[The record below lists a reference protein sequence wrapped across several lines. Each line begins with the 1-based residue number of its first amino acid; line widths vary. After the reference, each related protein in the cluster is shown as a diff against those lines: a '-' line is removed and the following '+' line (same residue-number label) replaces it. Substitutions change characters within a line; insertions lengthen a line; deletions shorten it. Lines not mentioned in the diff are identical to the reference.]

1 MSEFAAKHVAGREWH
16 RRRRGSARGHARG
29 RDRSSS
35 AQIPGKVVLKIQ
47 SPDIPHKT
55 DAGGVALDLAAAE
68 EVGNAFDAIIAA
80 AHRYN
85 AAARVDGVLVEA
97 MAPPGREM
105 IVGITRDAVFGP
117 MLLVGFGGVYTE
129 VFDDVAIGPLTDSI
143 EVARGRIAG
152 LRGARL
158 LDGVRGEAPGDVDA
172 LAELMVE
179 LSKFVVTGGR
189 PDQRDRSQPG
199 DLVHARGEGVTIV
212 DALISRISAQF
223 ELRKQ

>member
-1 MSEFAAKHVAGREWH
+1 MLAPTREAAIEA
-16 RRRRGSARGHARG
+16 AA
-29 RDRSSS
+29 
-35 AQIPGKVVLKIQ
+35 AIPGEVVLKIQ

-55 DAGGVALDLAAAE
+55 DAGGVALGLAAAE
-68 EVGNAFDAIIAA
+68 EVGNAFDAIMAA
-80 AHRYN
+80 AHHHN
-85 AAARVDGVLVEA
+85 AAARIDGVLVEM

-143 EVARGRIAG
+143 EVARRRIAG
-152 LRGARL
+152 LRGAKL

-179 LSKFVVTGGR
+179 LSKFVVKEAGR
-189 PDQRDRSQPG
+189 ISEIDLNPV
-199 DLVHARGEGVTIV
+199 LVHARGEGVTVV
-212 DALISRISAQF
+212 DALISRISAD
-223 ELRKQ
+223 